1 MGLELEVEP
10 ELLPLPELPVLFF
23 RKVAYGFELSC
34 GEEDIP
40 ARKIGET
47 LIINRGIVGLERQHR
62 IVWLEYDTLSIPH
75 SLLLSGSIL

>member
-1 MGLELEVEP
+1 MCNQEVASVTQEKARGENLHIRWIGLEVEVEP

-40 ARKIGET
+40 ARKNGEG
-47 LIINRGIVGLERQHR
+47 R
-62 IVWLEYDTLSIPH
+62 
-75 SLLLSGSIL
+75 

>member
-34 GEEDIP
+34 GEEDVP
-40 ARKIGET
+40 ASKNGEG
-47 LIINRGIVGLERQHR
+47 R
-62 IVWLEYDTLSIPH
+62 
-75 SLLLSGSIL
+75 

>member
-34 GEEDIP
+34 GE
-40 ARKIGET
+40 
-47 LIINRGIVGLERQHR
+47 
-62 IVWLEYDTLSIPH
+62 
-75 SLLLSGSIL
+75 GSSEFGDCSSSSSSCLGKLQLDEQALTQFE

>member
-40 ARKIGET
+40 ARKNGDQDS
-47 LIINRGIVGLERQHR
+47 IIHQFITNSVG
-62 IVWLEYDTLSIPH
+62 
-75 SLLLSGSIL
+75 SLCDVLVTVYSKSATKQYRVDS